1 MQAQQLALGDLPES
15 FVLGGVYETELRNSV
30 QKVPGLG
37 NIPGL
42 GYLFR
47 TKTTSNDNA
56 ELLIFVTPKILRDGA
71 QID

>member
-1 MQAQQLALGDLPES
+1 V
-15 FVLGGVYETELRNSV
+15 VLGGVYETELRNV
-30 QKVPGLG
+30 VNKVPGLG

-47 TKTTSNDNA
+47 SKSSTNNNA

-71 QID
+71 RID